1 MKNYPTFE
9 GTVTEL
15 ITPFSSD
22 GKLDYQL
29 LANEAEYQINA
40 GVAGLFTNGVASEVF
55 YLSPEEQIE
64 ATRTVVKQANGRIKI
79 MANVAANTMIESKQI
94 LEAYEIIGVDA
105 ISLQAPTIH
114 AISQDSLFDYFNTL
128 AKSTKLPIC
137 IYNAPQTGNV
147 ISPETVARIFHENQN
162 VVYYKESTIDFVHVQ
177 NTLRLIGPDKKI
189 EFFSGSD
196 ASTFLIANLG
206 GKGVV
211 SLISAVFPKQVKA
224 IYDAYSIGDLV
235 AAQNA
240 QNFVLEIRDALKSA
254 PFLAGYKYAGS
265 LVGIPLGTVRYPL
278 SDATDSQK
286 ETIKNNLNKLGLL

>member
-1 MKNYPTFE
+1 MRTYPTFE

-29 LANEAEYQINA
+29 LANEAEYQIKA
-40 GVAGLFTNGVASEVF
+40 EVAGLFTNGVASEVF

-64 ATRTVVKQANGRIKI
+64 ATKTVVTQANGRIKV
-79 MANVAANTMIESKQI
+79 MANIAANTMMTSKHI
-94 LEAYEIIGVDA
+94 LEAYEKIGVTA

-114 AISQDSLFDYFNTL
+114 AISQDGLFDYFDTL
-128 AKSTKLPIC
+128 AKATTLPIC

-147 ISPETVARIFHENQN
+147 VAPETVARIFHENAN
-162 VVYYKESTIDFVHVQ
+162 VMYYKESTIDFVHVQ
-177 NTLRLIGPDKKI
+177 NTLRLIGPDRSI

-211 SLISAVFPKQVKA
+211 SLISAIFPTQVKA
-224 IYDAYSIGDLV
+224 IYDAFQNGDLMG
-235 AAQNA
+235 AQKA

-265 LVGIPLGTVRYPL
+265 LVGVPLGTVRYPL

-286 ETIKNNLNKLGLL
+286 ETIKNNLSKLGLL